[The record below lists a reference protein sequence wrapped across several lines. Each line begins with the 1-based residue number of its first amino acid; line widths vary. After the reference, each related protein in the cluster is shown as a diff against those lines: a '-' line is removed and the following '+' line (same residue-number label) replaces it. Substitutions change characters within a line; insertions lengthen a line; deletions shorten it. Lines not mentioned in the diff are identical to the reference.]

1 MKRISLRILGID
13 MAIKGADFIEM
24 FRFFMDTG
32 QNETDSLTSA
42 QRVFRGA
49 PVTGGVAFTKDAV
62 NLHAFY
68 PHTLFRWALKNQRM
82 ALCRNLFAGKL
93 ALHDVLALEP
103 YFDNGYIAQPRY
115 LPPWVQHVHGL
126 AGMLAFSLFANRI
139 RLDHVQAEDLV
150 LGL

>member
-24 FRFFMDTG
+24 FRFFMDAG

-68 PHTLFRWALKNQRM
+68 PHT
-82 ALCRNLFAGKL
+82 
-93 ALHDVLALEP
+93 
-103 YFDNGYIAQPRY
+103 
-115 LPPWVQHVHGL
+115 
-126 AGMLAFSLFANRI
+126 FSLGAEEPAHGAVPEPVCWQARAARRVRAGAVFRQ
-139 RLDHVQAEDLV
+139 RL
-150 LGL
+150 